1 MENLCKKCEEHPI
14 HSVELCADCWG
25 EVELCVE
32 CDWNEQTVSSCYCK
46 DCENNGEVEQCLK

>member
-14 HSVELCADCWG
+14 HSVELCADCWE

-32 CDWNEQTVSSCYCK
+32 CDWNEQTINSCYCK
-46 DCENNGEVEQCLK
+46 DCENNGEVE